1 MSNGAGPTQAEMD
14 RQSRKW
20 ARKERYDEIIAAGGA
35 EAVWTGGDGGPNIVE
50 DFLGT
55 VADAAHDLQIEV
67 EELFRSERED
77 GESVSNA
84 RMAAEEQAHTRSL
97 EEADMLVYDFPSDR
111 EGVEHAL
118 WRIWVGLLMYD
129 FRGELK
135 ESGESMTTKMQYDL
149 IEFAQNAL
157 WHLST
162 ENLPPE

>member
-20 ARKERYDEIIAAGGA
+20 SREENYDEIIAAGGA
-35 EAVWTGGDGGPNIVE
+35 EAVWLGDGGRPNILE
-50 DFLGT
+50 DFLG
-55 VADAAHDLQIEV
+55 ALSNAAHDLQIEV
-67 EELFRSERED
+67 DELFRSERED

-84 RMAAEEQAHTRSL
+84 RMAAEEQAHARSL
-97 EEADMLVYDFPSDR
+97 EEADMLVSDFPIHS
-111 EGVEHAL
+111 L

-135 ESGESMTTKMQYDL
+135 ESGESMTTKMRYDL

>member
-1 MSNGAGPTQAEMD
+1 MSNGEGSTLQVGMKAG
-14 RQSRKW
+14 
-20 ARKERYDEIIAAGGA
+20 RYDEIIAAGGA
-35 EAVWTGGDGGPNIVE
+35 EAVWAGGDGGPNIVE

-67 EELFRSERED
+67 DELFRSERED

-84 RMAAEEQAHTRSL
+84 RMAAEEHAHERAF
-97 EEADMLVYDFPSDR
+97 EEADMLVYDFPKHS
-111 EGVEHAL
+111 L
-118 WRIWVGLLMYD
+118 WRIWVGLLMYN

>member
-20 ARKERYDEIIAAGGA
+20 AREERYDEIIAAGGV
-35 EAVWTGGDGGPNIVE
+35 EPVWLGDGGRPNILE
-50 DFLGT
+50 DFLGGLSN
-55 VADAAHDLQIEV
+55 AAHDLQIEV
-67 EELFRSERED
+67 DELFRSERED

-84 RMAAEEQAHTRSL
+84 RMAAEEQTHTRSL
-97 EEADMLVYDFPSDR
+97 EEADMLVYDFPIHS
-111 EGVEHAL
+111 L

-135 ESGESMTTKMQYDL
+135 KSGESMTTKMQYDL
-149 IEFAQNAL
+149 IEFAQTAL